1 MRAVPVVKAY
11 WWKGAPNFGDA
22 LAPLLLKH
30 FTGVKAEWRSPSRA
44 LVVSVGS
51 VLEHL
56 SPAYDGFII
65 GSGKLHRSTK
75 PKFPNATI
83 LALRGPLTARGVP
96 GDYALGDPGLLADEL
111 VGPQPKQWDIGILP
125 HWKDTELVPKFSKL
139 IREGDPKRK
148 IKVIKP
154 SDDPL
159 TVIKQIGACRK
170 LVTSSLH
177 GMIVADAFGGIPRR
191 VEISSALDKEGGNY
205 KFLDY
210 SASIKTPLV
219 IGKLT
224 EPSRWLVEDTKYAI
238 FDAYKALEKELRS

>member
-1 MRAVPVVKAY
+1 MRTLPVVKAY

-30 FTGVKAEWRSPSRA
+30 FTGVVAEWKSPSRA
-44 LVVSVGS
+44 TVVSIGS
-51 VLEHL
+51 VLEHI
-56 SPAYDGFII
+56 SPSYTGYII
-65 GSGKLHRSTK
+65 GSGKLQRSTK
-75 PKFPNATI
+75 PKFPYATI

-96 GDYALGDPGLLADEL
+96 GDYAIGDPGLLADEL
-111 VGPQPKQWDIGILP
+111 VGPQNKQWDVGILP
-125 HWKDTELVPKFSKL
+125 HWKDTELVPKFLKL
-139 IREGDPKRK
+139 IKKGKV
-148 IKVIKP
+148 KVIKP

-191 VEISSALDKEGGNY
+191 VEISSALDKEGGDY

-210 SASIKTPLV
+210 SASIKTPL
-219 IGKLT
+219 
-224 EPSRWLVEDTKYAI
+224 EPGRMQEALRWHVEDTKYQI
-238 FDAYKALEKELRS
+238 FDAYKILEKELRS